1 MPKVII
7 TPWRDE
13 SELLDVE
20 AWKLRGHLPHAVEA
34 TALLTDAI
42 LHDDSTHNSVFSIRA
57 TYAAAFSRFVTGL
70 VDTKLGSGGGGGTMF
85 NRASMIG
92 LPLSFVELRHET
104 AHRELPSLVLLR
116 GYTNRALEWLWDYYW
131 VRIDQSASFSVKTG
145 EDGLRGRVKVLL
157 QQFWQQARS
166 DNSRKRVR
174 SLATSVSQSLG
185 SICKSDVEGA
195 KVICRVLLEDG
206 FLVPENRHLASSIET
221 IFSTWDSVLQPITD
235 SSKTFLTILTEEM
248 AKQLSNKSN
257 TPATTEDPYLE
268 GVYLWLEHIL
278 TSETW
283 IQYKRF
289 LCSTPY
295 LRFAC
300 EEWSNHWTNMLAKI
314 IAQEA
319 ESSQVYDSLPIQSVP
334 SIDEVA
340 PTVGAAPLKASS
352 TTPTLHEPSSTLS
365 PSPTAQLARQ
375 RPHLPPL
382 NAEPISDGVRDRIDY
397 GSSQSGT
404 KQR

>member
-13 SELLDVE
+13 SELLDVRSKFYPPSSASPSPPLLADQRSDACRIVE

-334 SIDEVA
+334 SIDGSVE
-340 PTVGAAPLKASS
+340 
-352 TTPTLHEPSSTLS
+352 
-365 PSPTAQLARQ
+365 
-375 RPHLPPL
+375 PPL
-382 NAEPISDGVRDRIDY
+382 ADDL
-397 GSSQSGT
+397 QASGWSY
-404 KQR
+404 